1 MVKEVVGDCAFY
13 GKGAP
18 QYFMTDNSDAEK
30 KALAVTWP
38 TSQQFLCIF
47 HILQQV
53 WRWLLDSKHC
63 INKSDRQEL
72 MALVK
77 SLVYA
82 ESGEAFDESL
92 EKIHINPIAEKYS
105 NFKR

>member
-1 MVKEVVGDCAFY
+1 MVKEILGDSAFY
-13 GKGAP
+13 GKGQP
-18 QYFMTDNSDAEK
+18 ESFMTDNCDAER

-38 TSQQFLCIF
+38 TSQLFLCIF

-53 WRWLLDSKHC
+53 WRWLLDSKHG
-63 INKSDRQEL
+63 INKTDRQEV
-72 MALVK
+72 MASVK

-82 ESGEAFDESL
+82 GSREAFDELL
-92 EKIHINPIAEKYS
+92 EKILNNPFAEKYP

>member
-1 MVKEVVGDCAFY
+1 MVKEALGEYAFY
-13 GKGAP
+13 GKGQP
-18 QYFMTDNSDAEK
+18 QSFMTDNSDAER

-53 WRWLLDSKHC
+53 WRWLLDSKHG
-63 INKSDRQEL
+63 ISKNDRQEL
-72 MALVK
+72 MAAVK

-82 ESGEAFDESL
+82 GSREAFDELL
-92 EKIHINPIAEKYS
+92 EGIFSNPLAEKYS
-105 NFKR
+105 NFKW